1 MARETLHIVQAF
13 AAARGGLRADPAQ
26 QFPTAERARR
36 EAAKLAATKLGVV
49 AFSSSG
55 DAETG
60 EFDDQPVI
68 LFRAGKLPEQFEG

>member
-1 MARETLHIVQAF
+1 MARETLHIVQTF
-13 AAARGGLRADPAQ
+13 VAARGGLRAEPAQ

-36 EAAKLAATKLGVV
+36 EAEKLAGAKLGVV

-55 DAETG
+55 DSETG